1 MDERVVPKSGGPD
14 HLCICSM
21 SGASFDATYPGY
33 LSYSQDYLAA
43 KSQSIHSNGLQAR
56 SMKEAAQQQP
66 YPLYRRW
73 TRQE

>member
-14 HLCICSM
+14 HLCIRSM
-21 SGASFDATYPGY
+21 SGPSCDATY
-33 LSYSQDYLAA
+33 LSYSQDYLTA

-73 TRQE
+73 TRQG